1 MEKVVTG
8 VMRDPASLPNPDT
21 ESKIDFTKNFFIDN
35 FLADDEFKALQDAI
49 MFNDQFPL
57 TAVKNVS
64 TSRIWNPEQTEKEK
78 KQFWSYNFVHLIY
91 VNDAP
96 QSEIFVPLYNAFL
109 PKFLDL
115 GIIKSLTRIKVN
127 VYPNTETVRE
137 HADHTD
143 RPYFIKAGL
152 FGLNTCDGYTTI
164 GEKKLPSVANR
175 MYFFDASKPHRS
187 STTTDTELRYNINFN
202 FL

>member
-8 VMRDPASLPNPDT
+8 VMKDPASLPNPDT

-57 TAVKNVS
+57 TAIKNVS

-78 KQFWSYNFVHLIY
+78 KQFWSYNFVHLVY
-91 VNDAP
+91 FNDAP

-115 GIIKSLTRIKVN
+115 GIIKSLTRVKVN

>member
-1 MEKVVTG
+1 MEG
-8 VMRDPASLPNPDT
+8 LIIDPNKDLNPDT
-21 ESKIDFTKNFFIDN
+21 ESKIDFTKVPFIDI
-35 FLADDEFKALQDAI
+35 FLAEDEFQELQNAI
-49 MFNDQFPL
+49 IFNDQFKL
-57 TAVKNVS
+57 TALKNVS
-64 TSRIWNPEQTEKEK
+64 TSRIFGDPKQTEKEK
-78 KQFWSYNFVHLIY
+78 NQLWSYNFVHLIY
-91 VNDAP
+91 RQDSP
-96 QSEIFVPLYNAFL
+96 QSEIFAPLYNAFV
-109 PKFLDL
+109 PRFLDL
-115 GIIKSLTRIKVN
+115 GIFKTFTRIKVN

>member
-1 MEKVVTG
+1 MEG
-8 VMRDPASLPNPDT
+8 LIIDPNKELNPDT
-21 ESKIDFTKNFFIDN
+21 ESKIDFTKVPFIDN
-35 FLADDEFKALQDAI
+35 FLAEDEFQELQNAI
-49 MFNDQFPL
+49 IFNDQFKL
-57 TAVKNVS
+57 TALKNVS
-64 TSRIWNPEQTEKEK
+64 TSRIFGDPKQTEKEK
-78 KQFWSYNFVHLIY
+78 NQLWSYNFVHLIY
-91 VNDAP
+91 RQDSP
-96 QSEIFVPLYNAFL
+96 QSEIFAPLYNAFV
-109 PKFLDL
+109 PRFLDL
-115 GIIKSLTRIKVN
+115 GIFKTFTRIKVN

-143 RPYFIKAGL
+143 KPYFIKAAL

-175 MYFFDASKPHRS
+175 IYFFDASKPHRS

>member
-1 MEKVVTG
+1 MEG
-8 VMRDPASLPNPDT
+8 LIIDPNKELNPDT
-21 ESKIDFTKNFFIDN
+21 ESKIDFTKVPFIDN
-35 FLADDEFKALQDAI
+35 FLAEDEFQELQNAI
-49 MFNDQFPL
+49 IFNDQFKL
-57 TAVKNVS
+57 TALKNVS
-64 TSRIWNPEQTEKEK
+64 TSRIFGDPKQTEKEK
-78 KQFWSYNFVHLIY
+78 NQLWSYNFVHLIY
-91 VNDAP
+91 RQDSP
-96 QSEIFVPLYNAFL
+96 QSEIFAPLYNAFV
-109 PKFLDL
+109 PRFLDL
-115 GIIKSLTRIKVN
+115 GIFKTFTRIKVN

-143 RPYFIKAGL
+143 KPYFIKAAL

-202 FL
+202 FI